1 MDYSVRQISET
12 LGFTRSNFYY
22 QPKKD
27 PCEDVLR
34 DEIEKLAAA
43 YPTYGYRRITK
54 LLVNQGYTVGY
65 RRVAR
70 LMKAENLCGVS
81 VKRACQTTLSLNA
94 ERPWVNRL
102 ENLDIS
108 RRNQVW
114 VADITYIRLKGRFVY
129 VSVLMDVFTRI
140 VRGWKLSQHLSH
152 SLTLKPLEQ
161 AFCQSVPEIH
171 HSDQGVQYLSS
182 AYLSTL
188 RQHGVEISLVPGEG
202 GLGRTGMLKDSSELP
217 RRKKFT

>member
-70 LMKAENLCGVS
+70 LMKAENLCVA
-81 VKRACQTTLSLNA
+81 VKRACQTTHSIDGV
-94 ERPWVNRL
+94 RPWGNRL
-102 ENLDIS
+102 K
-108 RRNQVW
+108 
-114 VADITYIRLKGRFVY
+114 T
-129 VSVLMDVFTRI
+129 VL
-140 VRGWKLSQHLSH
+140 
-152 SLTLKPLEQ
+152 P
-161 AFCQSVPEIH
+161 PEI
-171 HSDQGVQYLSS
+171 QT
-182 AYLSTL
+182 TL
-188 RQHGVEISLVPGEG
+188 
-202 GLGRTGMLKDSSELP
+202 
-217 RRKKFT
+217 

>member
-81 VKRACQTTLSLNA
+81 VKRACQTT
-94 ERPWVNRL
+94 
-102 ENLDIS
+102 
-108 RRNQVW
+108 
-114 VADITYIRLKGRFVY
+114 
-129 VSVLMDVFTRI
+129 
-140 VRGWKLSQHLSH
+140 
-152 SLTLKPLEQ
+152 TL
-161 AFCQSVPEIH
+161 
-171 HSDQGVQYLSS
+171 Y
-182 AYLSTL
+182 
-188 RQHGVEISLVPGEG
+188 
-202 GLGRTGMLKDSSELP
+202 
-217 RRKKFT
+217 